1 MQDGSNQRV
10 LSFDY
15 GLPTAN
21 QIVGFTMEVTDLD
34 GVEAYLSINVNHRYR
49 QYPNPRLSMHSTAST
64 RADAWTANLSKKAYP
79 YFLYAEA
86 FDVDQHYS
94 TSMDVVDENGALDYS
109 RPLQRYEFVDDNDDQ
124 DRRPDWKRKGWSFGD
139 LEVFPGW
146 DENNDFVSDFNQN
159 DNEISPNRIP
169 DYDEPFLR
177 FRTDRPEF
185 LYGIDMNHNGTIDRF
200 ENDEEADLPYQRDQ
214 KGFNAYAGAYLHP
227 DVR

>member
-34 GVEAYLSINVNHRYR
+34 GVEAYLEYNVNHRYR
-49 QYPNPRLSMHSTAST
+49 QYPNPRLRMHSTAST
-64 RADAWTANLSKKAYP
+64 RAEAWTANLSKKAYP

-124 DRRPDWKRKGWSFGD
+124 DRRPDGKRKGWSFGD

-146 DENNDFVSDFNQN
+146 DETMTL
-159 DNEISPNRIP
+159 SPILIRTTTRSAPTAYRTTTN
-169 DYDEPFLR
+169 PFCG
-177 FRTDRPEF
+177 FARTDPSF
-185 LYGIDMNHNGTIDRF
+185 SMASI
-200 ENDEEADLPYQRDQ
+200 
-214 KGFNAYAGAYLHP
+214 
-227 DVR
+227 